1 LHLLNLLRSVPG
13 AIIPDVNILLIRPRS
28 TYADVVAGIPI
39 GITLLGAVAELRGH
53 RVRILDIG
61 LEKDGDAS
69 LAHHLQAERYDI
81 AGISCMS
88 VEFLGGVETAKTI
101 KRLSPD
107 THVIFG
113 GQHPTIMPEQVMKV
127 DCIDSICIGEGED
140 IWTEFLGRMSASDDL
155 DGVAGLWFRRGDE
168 IVRNLPRNDYVD
180 VDSVPMP
187 AYHLLEIEKYFDIDF
202 VRFPTVDRR
211 AIQIFTSRGCP
222 YRCIY
227 CHDLFGKRFRGRKP
241 ELVWQEIK
249 FLYDTYG
256 IREFMIEDDI
266 FNMDLGRAK
275 EICDLVIASGVKIG
289 FQFGNGVRLER
300 FDEELMRKLAEAGT
314 HHMAIAVESANDR
327 IQKLIKKHLKLDRF
341 NEVLLWAKKYRIE
354 TLGFFMLGFPG
365 ETVSEIE
372 QTIRFACNSH
382 FDEALFSIATPYA
395 GTELNDLVRA
405 TGSYEG
411 NDVHDEWEGVVKV
424 KSEEWDHKKLKRLQ
438 RKAYFLF
445 FLTRFRFVK
454 ILLKMKS
461 PKMFR
466 RYWAAFTRNFMPFF
480 EAQRSRIN

>member
-1 LHLLNLLRSVPG
+1 M
-13 AIIPDVNILLIRPRS
+13 NILLIRPKS

-39 GITLLGAVAELRGH
+39 GLLLLGAVAERKGH
-53 RVRILDIG
+53 RVRLLDIG
-61 LEKDGDAS
+61 LERDPVSSLRDA
-69 LAHHLQAERYDI
+69 LAEEQFDI
-81 AGISCMS
+81 AALSCMS
-88 VEFLGGVETAKTI
+88 VEFLGGVETAELLR
-101 KRLSPD
+101 RLSPG

-113 GQHPTIMPEQVMKV
+113 GQHPTILPEAVMKKE
-127 DCIDSICIGEGED
+127 CIDSICIGEGED
-140 IWTEFLGRMSASDDL
+140 VWSDFLDRMATGAPL
-155 DGVAGLWFRRGDE
+155 DGVAGLWFRRDGAV
-168 IVRNLPRNDYVD
+168 VRNLPRNDYVD
-180 VDSVPMP
+180 VDAVPMP
-187 AYHLLEIEKYFDIDF
+187 AYHLLDVERYFDIDF

-211 AIQIFTSRGCP
+211 ALQIFTSRGCP

-227 CHDLFGKRFRGRKP
+227 CHDLFGKRFRGRRP
-241 ELVWQEIK
+241 DLVWEEIR
-249 FLYDTYG
+249 FLHDTYG

-275 EICDLVIASGVKIG
+275 QICDLVIASGLRLG

-300 FDEELMRKLAEAGT
+300 FDEELVRKLAEAGT

-341 NEVLLWAKKYRIE
+341 NEVLSWSRKYGIE

-365 ETVSEIE
+365 ETVEEIH
-372 QTIRFACNSH
+372 QTIRFACKSH

-411 NDVHDEWEGVVKV
+411 GNDVHDEWEGIVKV
-424 KSEEWDHKKLKRLQ
+424 KSEEWDHDKLRSLQ

-445 FLTRFRFVK
+445 FLTRFRFVR
-454 ILLKMKS
+454 ILMKMKS

-466 RYWAAFTRNFMPFF
+466 RYWGAFTRNFMPFF
-480 EAQRSRIN
+480 EAERSRIN